1 MLPKCIDVV
10 AILNFQPYKIWR
22 ELQSRNKGH
31 TCEPHLEAG
40 RQHAFDLDLE
50 AERPRLLFQILR
62 QVDTGL

>member
-10 AILNFQPYKIWR
+10 AILNFQPNNIQS
-22 ELQSRNKGH
+22 ELQSRNEGH
-31 TCEPHLEAG
+31 TCEPDLEAG

-62 QVDTGL
+62 QDDKDI